1 MSTTRRAFVA
11 GLGIAGATIL
21 SPLRLSAAPAHPSAL
36 GFDVTP
42 FQLGVASGD
51 PSADGFVIWTR
62 LAPSPLEPHGGMPA
76 RSREVA
82 WEVASDEKFR
92 TIAARGTAV
101 ARPELAHSVHV
112 EVSGLAPDRP
122 YWYRFLA
129 LGERSYV
136 GRTRTTPIA
145 GAPVKSLRFGVAGC
159 HHYEEGY
166 FHAFRALAEADV
178 DFMFHYGDYIYEYP
192 PAPPLRILREVP
204 FTPVRHHLGG
214 ETYSLDDY
222 RLRYAQYR
230 TDPDLQRAHA
240 AMPWF
245 VTFDD
250 HEIAN
255 NWAGDIDEKDTA
267 PEIFALRRA
276 AALQA
281 WYEHMPVRKG
291 SFPGRSGVRAYR
303 GTIWGDLVA
312 ASFLDTRQYRSDQ
325 ACGDGERVLCDSAR
339 APDRTL
345 LGAEQERWL
354 LDSLSRSTA
363 RWNLIAQQVLM
374 MDLDMSRTRESS
386 KRLTAMDTWGGYPAA
401 RERLLKHFQERK
413 ITNAVVLTGDA
424 HQHFAGDVLRTP
436 DSGPVATEFL
446 VTSATSGG
454 DGLGVFPGNEEILRR
469 NPSLRMLEDRRGYGI
484 CSVSHQQWMTELF
497 SFNQVT
503 SVQAPISSVARFVVE
518 PGRAGIAQRE

>member
-1 MSTTRRAFVA
+1 MSATRRAFVA
-11 GLGIAGATIL
+11 GLGFAGATLL
-21 SPLRLSAAPAHPSAL
+21 SPSRLRAQS
-36 GFDVTP
+36 FDVTP

-51 PSADGFVIWTR
+51 PSPDGFVIWTR
-62 LAPSPLEPHGGMPA
+62 LAPAPLQLHGGMPR
-76 RSREVA
+76 RSFEVI
-82 WEVASDEKFR
+82 WEVASDERLR
-92 TIAARGTAV
+92 TVVARGTAV

-122 YWYRFLA
+122 YWYRFSA
-129 LGERSYV
+129 FGERSYV
-136 GRTRTTPIA
+136 GRSRTTPLA

-159 HHYEEGY
+159 NHYEEGY
-166 FHAFRALAEADV
+166 FHAFRALAEADL
-178 DFMFHYGDYIYEYP
+178 DFLFHYGDYIYEYP

-204 FTPVRHHLGG
+204 FTPVRQHVGG

-230 TDPDLQRAHA
+230 TDPDLQLAHA

-255 NWAGDIDEKDTA
+255 NWAADIDEKGTP

-281 WYEHMPVRKG
+281 WYEHMPVRRS
-291 SFPGRSGVRAYR
+291 SFPGRDGVRMYR
-303 GTIWGDLVA
+303 GMSWGDLVSA
-312 ASFLDTRQYRSDQ
+312 NFLDTRQYRSDQ

-339 APDRTL
+339 SPDRML

-354 LDSLSRSTA
+354 LDRLARSTA

-374 MDLDMSRTRESS
+374 MDLDMSRAANSS

-401 RERLLKHFQERK
+401 RERLLKHLQDRK
-413 ITNAVVLTGDA
+413 IANTVVLTGDA

-436 DSGPVATEFL
+436 GSAPVAAEFL

-469 NPSLRMLEDRRGYGI
+469 NPSLRMLEDKRGYGI
-484 CSVSHQQWMTELF
+484 CSLSHERWTTELF
-497 SFNQVT
+497 SFSQVT
-503 SVQAPISSVARFVVE
+503 SAPAPSSSVARFVVE

>member
-1 MSTTRRAFVA
+1 MMAVTRRALVA
-11 GLGIAGATIL
+11 GLGLAGAALL
-21 SPLRLSAAPAHPSAL
+21 SSSRLSAQ

-51 PSADGFVIWTR
+51 PSPDGFVIWTR
-62 LAPSPLEPHGGMPA
+62 LAPAPLQLHGGMPMRA
-76 RSREVA
+76 FEVA

-92 TIAARGTAV
+92 NIAARGAAV

-122 YWYRFLA
+122 YWYRFSA
-129 LGERSYV
+129 FGERSFA
-136 GRTRTTPIA
+136 GRTRTTPLA
-145 GAPVKSLRFGVAGC
+145 GAPLKSLRFGVAGC
-159 HHYEEGY
+159 NHYEEGY
-166 FHAFRALAEADV
+166 FHAFRALAQADL
-178 DFMFHYGDYIYEYP
+178 DFLFHYGDYIYEYP
-192 PAPPLRILREVP
+192 AAPPLRILREVP
-204 FTPVRHHLGG
+204 FTPVRKHLGG
-214 ETYSLDDY
+214 ETVSLDDY

-230 TDPDLQRAHA
+230 TDPDLQLAHA

-255 NWAGDIDEKDTA
+255 NWAGDIDEKGTP

-281 WYEHMPVRKG
+281 WYEHMPVRRA
-291 SFPGRSGVRAYR
+291 SFPGRDGVRAYR
-303 GTIWGDLVA
+303 GAAWGDLVS

-339 APDRTL
+339 ASGRTL

-354 LDSLSRSTA
+354 FDRLGRSTA
-363 RWNLIAQQVLM
+363 RWNVIAQQVLM
-374 MDLDMSRTRESS
+374 MDLDMSRAAESS
-386 KRLTAMDTWGGYPAA
+386 KRLTAMDTWGGYPVA
-401 RERLLKHFQERK
+401 RERLLKHLQERK
-413 ITNAVVLTGDA
+413 LTNAVVLTGDA

-436 DSGPVATEFL
+436 DGAPVAAEFL

-454 DGLGVFPGNEEILRR
+454 DGLGLLPGNEEILRR
-469 NPSLRMLEDRRGYGI
+469 NPSLRRLEDKRGYGI
-484 CSVSHQQWMTELF
+484 CSVTHDQWTTELVSF
-497 SFNQVT
+497 SQVT
-503 SVQAPISSVARFVVE
+503 SVQMPASSVARFIVE
-518 PGRAGIAQRE
+518 PGRAGIVQR

>member
-1 MSTTRRAFVA
+1 MTTTRREFVA
-11 GLGIAGATIL
+11 GLGFAGTTLL
-21 SPLRLSAAPAHPSAL
+21 SPSRLCAQ

-51 PSADGFVIWTR
+51 PSHDGFVIWTR
-62 LAPSPLEPHGGMPA
+62 LAPLPLQPHGGMPMRA
-76 RSREVA
+76 REVA
-82 WEVASDEKFR
+82 WEVASDERFR
-92 TIAARGTAV
+92 TVVTRGTAV

-122 YWYRFLA
+122 YWYRFSA
-129 LGERSYV
+129 FGERSYV
-136 GRTRTTPIA
+136 GRTRTTPLA
-145 GAPVKSLRFGVAGC
+145 GAAVKSLRFGVAGC
-159 HHYEEGY
+159 NHYEEGY
-166 FHAFRALAEADV
+166 FHAFRALAEADI
-178 DFMFHYGDYIYEYP
+178 DFLFHYGDYIYEYP

-204 FTPVRHHLGG
+204 FTPIRQHLGG

-255 NWAGDIDEKDTA
+255 NWAGDIDEKGTP
-267 PEIFALRRA
+267 PEAFALRRV

-281 WYEHMPVRKG
+281 WYEHMPVRRA
-291 SFPGRSGVRAYR
+291 SFPGRDGVRAFR
-303 GTIWGDLVA
+303 GVAWGDLVS

-325 ACGDGERVLCDSAR
+325 ACGDGERAICDAARSAE
-339 APDRTL
+339 RTL

-354 LDSLSRSTA
+354 FDRLSRSTT
-363 RWNLIAQQVLM
+363 RWNVIAQQVLM
-374 MDLDMSRTRESS
+374 MDLDMSRTVESS

-401 RERLLKHFQERK
+401 RERLLKHLQEWK
-413 ITNAVVLTGDA
+413 MTNAVVLTGDA
-424 HQHFAGDVLRTP
+424 HQHFAGDVLRTRE
-436 DSGPVATEFL
+436 GAPVAAEFL

-454 DGLGVFPGNEEILRR
+454 DGLGVLPGNEQILRR
-469 NPSLRMLEDRRGYGI
+469 NPSLRMLEDKRGYGI
-484 CSVSHQQWMTELF
+484 CSVSHERWTTELI
-497 SFNQVT
+497 SFNRVT
-503 SVQAPISSVARFVVE
+503 SAQAPSSSVERFVVE
-518 PGRAGIAQRE
+518 AGRAGIAQRE